1 MESSSIACYLVDGQG
16 MELLLRRLH
25 PSAASRK
32 GGPWNLLNER
42 GPNPLGTSAELC
54 LFGLPAGHEAAALTG
69 VAGLEVRVVTE
80 ALAAFPPWVKR
91 DARRRRAPVR
101 YCLASD
107 DPDLRR
113 QARELGVEVLDQA
126 GLLRR
131 LGLVSPDGGKPAR
144 VARPVRREP
153 SLLKGGKDMSTEE
166 LHWWCDQLGVEGGD
180 EDALGQPAAADQAA
194 AMPAPAPEARRQDPA
209 SDPSPA
215 PDPELARYARWM
227 GADPADPRILDHRD
241 EQWAERHFP
250 GEAAPP
256 DAPPPPRRKGK
267 KS

>member
-32 GGPWNLLNER
+32 GGPRNLLNGR
-42 GPNPLGTSAELC
+42 GANPLGTGVELC

-80 ALAAFPPWVKR
+80 ALAVFPPWVKR
-91 DARRRRAPVR
+91 DARRRRVPVR

-107 DPDLRR
+107 DPELRR

-131 LGLVSPDGGKPAR
+131 LGLVSPDDCKPAHA
-144 VARPVRREP
+144 ARPARRGP
-153 SLLKGGKDMSTEE
+153 SLLKGGKSMNADE
-166 LHWWCDQLGVEGGD
+166 LKWWCDQLGVEGGE
-180 EDALGQPAAADQAA
+180 EDAPGQPAAADQAA
-194 AMPAPAPEARRQDPA
+194 AMPAPAASGPA
-209 SDPSPA
+209 PA

-227 GADPADPRILDHRD
+227 GADPADPRILDHHD
-241 EQWAERHFP
+241 EDWAQRHFP
-250 GEAAPP
+250 DGGEPAPSP
-256 DAPPPPRRKGK
+256 IPPRRPDE